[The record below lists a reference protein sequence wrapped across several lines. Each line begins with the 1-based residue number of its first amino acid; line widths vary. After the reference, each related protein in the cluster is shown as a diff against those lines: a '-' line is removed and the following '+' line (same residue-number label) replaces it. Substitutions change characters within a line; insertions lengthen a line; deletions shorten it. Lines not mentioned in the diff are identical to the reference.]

1 MKQKVTQAKKARR
14 PNLHYCYQGG
24 TTSMSVFERRV
35 RGIYGKDSRSFD
47 QKHPS
52 LESAVEG
59 MRQRLSQAQKAARHQ

>member
-24 TTSMSVFERRV
+24 ATSMSVFERRV
-35 RGIYGKDSRSFD
+35 RGIYGHDSRSFD

-59 MRQRLSQAQKAARHQ
+59 MRQRLAQAQSAARHQ